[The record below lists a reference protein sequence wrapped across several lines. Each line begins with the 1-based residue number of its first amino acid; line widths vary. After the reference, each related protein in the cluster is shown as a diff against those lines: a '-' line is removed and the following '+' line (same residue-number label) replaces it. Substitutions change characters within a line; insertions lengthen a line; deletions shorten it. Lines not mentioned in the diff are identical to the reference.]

1 MSSLR
6 RVDDLTLTQIDRLI
20 AKVEGIYYARS
31 HGDFKVHI
39 SEKKQVYLITSSGRN
54 ILFAPTVDWRQGGP
68 LLDRNDI
75 SIEKIANGWRA
86 HLERTSVATG
96 PTVLVAAM
104 RTRIKMTY
112 GEELALEVDEL

>member
-1 MSSLR
+1 MASIR
-6 RVDDLTLTQIDRLI
+6 RIDDLTLTQIDRFI
-20 AKVEGIYYARS
+20 AKIEGIYYARS
-31 HGDFKVHI
+31 HGDFKVRI
-39 SEKKQVYLITSSGRN
+39 SESKQVHLMTNSGRN

-68 LLDRNDI
+68 LLERNDI

-86 HLERTSVATG
+86 HLDQTSVATG

-112 GEELALEVDEL
+112 GEELEVDEV